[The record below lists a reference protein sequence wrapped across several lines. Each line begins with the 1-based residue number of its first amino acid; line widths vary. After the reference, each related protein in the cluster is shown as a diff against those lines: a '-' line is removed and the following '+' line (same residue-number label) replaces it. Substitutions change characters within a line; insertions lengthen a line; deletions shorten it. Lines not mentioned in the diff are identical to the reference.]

1 MQPVLAPIEK
11 GQVLGKLKITYNDQV
26 LAERKVVALTA
37 VDEAGFFGCLWD
49 SIKLWFKNM
58 FADE

>member
-1 MQPVLAPIEK
+1 M
-11 GQVLGKLKITYNDQV
+11 KLTYNGQV
-26 LAERKVVALTA
+26 LAERKVVALAA
-37 VDEAGFFGCLWD
+37 VDEAGFFGRLWD